1 MAAKERYETG
11 KAPHIPIGNV
21 AGSLIIKGWD
31 EDAVVVKGDHTAA
44 ETEKG
49 LTLNSDSSLVVR
61 VPAASTVTVEHV
73 AGSVQVR
80 GLEGGV
86 EVRQVM
92 GDAALRTLGGDLQLD
107 DVHGDL
113 AVRNVGGNVT
123 VREAMGDAALRNVG
137 TVNAGVVHGDLAMR
151 NVEGGVSVAKVHGDT
166 ALRTV
171 NGDVTVQVSRRDV
184 NLSNMGG
191 LVLVE
196 AAEGDVRLQG
206 GLAPGKHALTARGD
220 IVVRWPADAPLT
232 FTASGS
238 EVVNRLALDEEVE
251 QEDGLH
257 GRLGDGETMLKLTA
271 GKRVILKELEEAGW
285 EAKWAEGAAGE
296 WASAAGDFAGFGVE
310 LAGIGEE
317 ISSKVS
323 ARMAEFSARMEE
335 RFGPDFAQKMANKA
349 AREAERAVNR
359 ALRETERVRQQA
371 WAPSSHGPR
380 GSQSATKRRKKEQ
393 ESTKEEQLKILSM
406 LEKGVISVEEADT
419 LLNALES

>member
-1 MAAKERYETG
+1 MATKKRYETG
-11 KAPHIPIGNV
+11 KAPHIPIGDV
-21 AGSLIIKGWD
+21 AGSLVIKGWD

-80 GLEGGV
+80 GLDGGV
-86 EVRQVM
+86 EIRQVM
-92 GDAALRTLGGDLQLD
+92 GDAALRTLGGDLQLE

-113 AVRNVGGNVT
+113 AVRNVGGGVT
-123 VREAMGDAALRNVG
+123 VRAVMGDAALRNVG
-137 TVNAGVVHGDLAMR
+137 AVNAGVVHGDLALR
-151 NVEGGVSVAKVHGDT
+151 NAEGDVSVAQTHGDAT
-166 ALRTV
+166 LRTV
-171 NGDVTVQVSRRDV
+171 NGDVTVQLSQRDV
-184 NLSNMGG
+184 NLSNLGG

-206 GLAPGKHALTARGD
+206 GLAPGKHALTAQGD

-238 EVVNRLALDEEVE
+238 AVINGLALDDEVE

-257 GRLGDGETMLKLTA
+257 GGLGDGETMLKLTA

-285 EAKWAEGAAGE
+285 EGKWADTAAGD
-296 WASAAGDFAGFGVE
+296 WAGAAGDFAGFGVE

-335 RFGPDFAQKMANKA
+335 RFGPDFAQKMADKA

-371 WAPSSHGPR
+371 WAPSHGSRAPE
-380 GSQSATKRRKKEQ
+380 SATERRKREQ
-393 ESTKEEQLKILSM
+393 QSTKEEKLKILSM